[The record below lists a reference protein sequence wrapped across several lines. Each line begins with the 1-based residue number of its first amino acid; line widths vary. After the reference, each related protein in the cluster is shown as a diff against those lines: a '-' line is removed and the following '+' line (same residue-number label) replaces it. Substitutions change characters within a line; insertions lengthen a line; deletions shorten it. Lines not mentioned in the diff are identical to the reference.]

1 MCFTNSSHLVNV
13 LRTRFFEDSR
23 SFYMVLEHAVQGELY
38 KVIAKQGG
46 VVSES
51 QCRIY
56 MRDIV
61 AAVSYMHAQ
70 HVMHRDI
77 KPENVL
83 IDAQGRLKLADFG
96 TAGLLFELVEPE
108 HSIVDGVNSTVSKC
122 APVMRETRL
131 GAPFSP
137 TAQRQRNQ
145 TPSNTVSRTSVSKSQ
160 STASKVVK
168 STGPSSFAQ
177 FRQNLRAQSTTGTK
191 SNHNSATPSSVSSS
205 RSVPTGCK
213 ETDKPVAK
221 VKKLLKCRYTQC
233 GTPEYL
239 APEVVAN
246 AGHDASVDLWA
257 LGVMIYELLYG
268 W

>member
-1 MCFTNSSHLVNV
+1 MYHLLTKFHRNLVV
-13 LRTRFFEDSR
+13 RFFEDSR

-46 VVSES
+46 MVSES
-51 QCRIY
+51 QCKMY

-96 TAGLLFELVEPE
+96 TAGLLFELVD
-108 HSIVDGVNSTVSKC
+108 SDRTNADGVGAAVSKC

-137 TAQRQRNQ
+137 SAQRSRNQ
-145 TPSNTVSRTSVSKSQ
+145 TPSCTVIRTSASKSH
-160 STASKVVK
+160 STTSKVVK
-168 STGPSSFAQ
+168 STGPSPFAQ
-177 FRQNLRAQSTTGTK
+177 FRQNLRAQS
-191 SNHNSATPSSVSSS
+191 SNGAKNNQISSTPSTVSSS
-205 RSVPTGCK
+205 RSVPS
-213 ETDKPVAK
+213 VAK
-221 VKKLLKCRYTQC
+221 VKKLLKFRHTQC

-246 AGHDASVDLWA
+246 TGHDASVDLWA